1 MFNDII
7 ILPLKSL
14 LSYGQVNYWCST
26 GPLNKQLVIRNYNIG
41 SFNNKMINFNGK
53 MLKLQD
59 LADKM
64 LTLQSNVVAGKML
77 KLYDFD
83 DNNCVGDLVTN

>member
-1 MFNDII
+1 M
-7 ILPLKSL
+7 
-14 LSYGQVNYWCST
+14 
-26 GPLNKQLVIRNYNIG
+26 IRYYNIG

-64 LTLQSNVVAGKML
+64 LTLQSDVVAVWMI
-77 KLYDFD
+77 
-83 DNNCVGDLVTN
+83 

>member
-1 MFNDII
+1 M
-7 ILPLKSL
+7 
-14 LSYGQVNYWCST
+14 
-26 GPLNKQLVIRNYNIG
+26 IRYYNIG

-64 LTLQSNVVAGKML
+64 LTLQSDIVAGKML
-77 KLYDFD
+77 KLYDPTGKILIT
-83 DNNCVGDLVTN
+83 NCVDDLVAN